1 MNIRRRPILIGALG
15 AFCGGRR
22 KQRKSRRKLEM
33 EASME
38 KRITEETGGKPVE
51 EVSGRRLLPLFD
63 RCAVVGRPPPPSWE
77 PSPPFHGPH
86 DFADW
91 RPAIPTIIRPY
102 FHSTGCRP
110 ESVDSGRRRSFGV
123 PGSVDRSLGL
133 ALILVDCLP
142 ARHRLDIAKR
152 RSTAF

>member
-63 RCAVVGRPPPPSWE
+63 RCAVVGRRRRRRGNPRLHFTDLMTLLTGAQPFPPSFDHI
-77 PSPPFHGPH
+77 S
-86 DFADW
+86 
-91 RPAIPTIIRPY
+91 IRP
-102 FHSTGCRP
+102 
-110 ESVDSGRRRSFGV
+110 DA
-123 PGSVDRSLGL
+123 DRSPWIAEGGDLSGFQGL
-133 ALILVDCLP
+133 LIGPWAWPSSSSTVCL
-142 ARHRLDIAKR
+142 RGIDWI
-152 RSTAF
+152 